1 MTPYV
6 AFFLSGIIIGV
17 VIGWALFGSSKGDTN
32 Q

>member
-17 VIGWALFGSSKGDTN
+17 VIGWALFSSD
-32 Q
+32 